1 MTFFKWIYLKTFPF
15 AVSLDRYRFQQRMTG
30 TIQHNFIHLNCLHLA
45 EMKIL
50 YGYPE
55 SNVVASIYFTLKRG
69 VQWPS
74 GRASDSGARGRGFE
88 TYLCRVVSLS
98 KTLYSLKVLVIPRK
112 RWLRPDMTE
121 IFLTGTLNLNTN
133 KQIVLKTQYFAL
145 KFCFIAKIVFVFT
158 QSGITL
164 KHLLIFFHYRPD
176 LTARDVQHIIALGAR
191 IPDVDDSWT
200 INGAKFHVNFKYG
213 FGMMDCSKM
222 VELAQTWKN
231 VPPQHICH
239 INAVTIQM

>member
-1 MTFFKWIYLKTFPF
+1 MKASFLRYFHAAQSFMRYFNSAICNHLS
-15 AVSLDRYRFQQRMTG
+15 VSCFVW
-30 TIQHNFIHLNCLHLA
+30 
-45 EMKIL
+45 
-50 YGYPE
+50 
-55 SNVVASIYFTLKRG
+55 S
-69 VQWPS
+69 
-74 GRASDSGARGRGFE
+74 
-88 TYLCRVVSLS
+88 
-98 KTLYSLKVLVIPRK
+98 
-112 RWLRPDMTE
+112 
-121 IFLTGTLNLNTN
+121 LNTGLT
-133 KQIVLKTQYFAL
+133 V
-145 KFCFIAKIVFVFT
+145 FCTKGKLWHKIFFVFT